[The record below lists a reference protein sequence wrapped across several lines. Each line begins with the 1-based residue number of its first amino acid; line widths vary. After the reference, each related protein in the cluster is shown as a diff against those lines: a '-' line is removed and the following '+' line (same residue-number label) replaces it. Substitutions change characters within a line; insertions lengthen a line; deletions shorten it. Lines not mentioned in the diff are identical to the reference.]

1 VTPAAAAPPWYAG
14 FKLAV
19 FVLLIVNTALFASHG
34 TFSEGLDSAAWFT
47 LLVLFELETAHA
59 GRLSSRRAVI
69 AVHGVRLAAAAAIM
83 AAATGYLH
91 EKAWLDAVNAW
102 LWIAVVALLEVEVR
116 CAQAVA
122 RHRGWFG
129 AIAAVLYF
137 SLAGVALVWAS
148 HNEWF
153 NAYDAALWL
162 LAFATIEMNV
172 LAGVT
177 GKSAHAPP
185 AAV

>member
-1 VTPAAAAPPWYAG
+1 MPGLAPLPWYAG

-19 FVLLIVNTALFASHG
+19 FVLLIVNTAFFASHG

-59 GRLSSRRAVI
+59 GRLSSRRAVT
-69 AVHGVRLAAAAAIM
+69 AMHGVRLAAAAAVM
-83 AAATGYLH
+83 AAAIGYVH

-102 LWIAVVALLEVEVR
+102 LWIVVVVLLEVEVR
-116 CAQAVA
+116 YAPAVA

-129 AIAAVLYF
+129 GSAAVLYCG
-137 SLAGVALVWAS
+137 LAGAVFVWAWRGQ
-148 HNEWF
+148 WF
-153 NAYDAALWL
+153 DAYDAALWL

-172 LAGVT
+172 LANFSRG
-177 GKSAHAPP
+177 GAYPPP
-185 AAV
+185 AAA